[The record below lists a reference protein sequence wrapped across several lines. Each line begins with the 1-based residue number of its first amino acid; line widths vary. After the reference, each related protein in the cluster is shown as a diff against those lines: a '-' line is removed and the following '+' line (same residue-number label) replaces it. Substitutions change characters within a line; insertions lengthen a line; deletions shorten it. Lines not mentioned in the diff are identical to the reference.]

1 MLNEHPVAG
10 SDMYPAQ
17 TKKPEALQ
25 AESYHAILESIE
37 EGVFTV
43 DLDFRITSFNR
54 AAEKITGISRLEAI
68 GRLCAEIFN
77 TNFCKRDCVL
87 RRVMATNTS
96 PASIAVYMRRSDS
109 KRIPISVN
117 ASILRNSAGRIIGGV
132 ETFRDLTALY
142 RLRKPFHRYYYFEN
156 MVSRN
161 ETMHHIFSILV
172 QISDSDCNIVIEGPT
187 GTGKEL
193 LARAIHNNSPHRMGP
208 FVPVN
213 CGALPDTLIESEL
226 FGYKAGAFT
235 DAKTDK
241 PGRFRRAQNGTIFLD
256 EIGDISPAVQTR
268 LLRVLE
274 DKTYEPLGSIHP
286 SRTNARVVVASH
298 RNLDQLVEEKKFRE
312 DLYFRINVMKL
323 SLPPLAERKEDI
335 PLLVNHF
342 IKRFNIEK
350 DQKILGITQE
360 AMAALMLYNWPGNIR
375 ELENAIEHAFVLCQK
390 KMIDLQLLPEKILS
404 EINVTY
410 TGPHTTL
417 KEIEKKA
424 ILQALY
430 RNEWKKSITAKELGI
445 NKNTLRRKMMRYGIE
460 KRQRR

>member
-1 MLNEHPVAG
+1 MLNEHPIAG
-10 SDMYPAQ
+10 ADMYPAPI
-17 TKKPEALQ
+17 KKTEALE
-25 AESYHAILESIE
+25 ADSCHAILESIE

-43 DLDFRITSFNR
+43 DLDCRITSFNR
-54 AAEKITGISRLEAI
+54 AAEKITGISRVEAL
-68 GRLCAEIFN
+68 GRPCSEILH
-77 TNFCKRDCVL
+77 TNFCKGDCVL
-87 RRVMATNTS
+87 RKVMTTISSSVN
-96 PASIAVYMRRSDS
+96 IGVYMCRSDS
-109 KRIPISVN
+109 KSIPISVN
-117 ASILRNSAGRIIGGV
+117 ASILRNSEGRIIGGV
-132 ETFRDLTALY
+132 ETFRDLTALN
-142 RLRKPFHRYYYFEN
+142 RLRKPPHRYSHFEN

-161 ETMHHIFSILV
+161 EAMQNIFSTLV
-172 QISDSDCNIVIEGPT
+172 QISNSDCNILIEGAT

-193 LARAIHNNSPHRMGP
+193 LARAIHNNSPYKMGP

-274 DKTYEPLGSIHP
+274 DKTYEPLGSTHP

-298 RNLDQLVEEKKFRE
+298 HNLDQLVEEKKFRE
-312 DLYFRINVMKL
+312 DLYFRVNVMKL

-350 DQKILGITQE
+350 DQKILGFTQE

-375 ELENAIEHAFVLCQK
+375 ELENAIEHAFVLCKK

-404 EINVTY
+404 EINVTF
-410 TGPHTTL
+410 TGPLTTL
-417 KEIEKKA
+417 KKIEKNA
-424 ILQALY
+424 ILQALC
-430 RNEWKKSITAKELGI
+430 RNEWKQSITAKELGI
-445 NKNTLRRKMMRYGIE
+445 NKNTLRRKMIRYGIK

>member
-1 MLNEHPVAG
+1 MNIEPI
-10 SDMYPAQ
+10 Q
-17 TKKPEALQ
+17 KTEALK
-25 AESYHAILESIE
+25 ADSYHAVLESIE
-37 EGVFTV
+37 EGVFAI

-68 GRLCAEIFN
+68 DRRCSEIFN
-77 TNFCKRDCVL
+77 TNFCKRNCLL
-87 RRVMATNTS
+87 RKIMRTEGS
-96 PASIAVYMRRSDS
+96 PVKTALYLRRSDS
-109 KRIPISVN
+109 KSIPISVN
-117 ASILRNSAGRIIGGV
+117 ASILRNREGRIMGGV
-132 ETFRDLTALY
+132 ATFRDLKALHG
-142 RLRKPFHRYYYFEN
+142 LRKPLQRYCRFEN

-161 ETMHHIFSILV
+161 ETMHNIFSTLV
-172 QISDSDCNIVIEGPT
+172 HISHSDCNILIEGAT

-193 LARAIHNNSPHRMGP
+193 LARAIHNNSPHKMGP

-235 DAKTDK
+235 DAKIDK

-274 DKTYEPLGSIHP
+274 NKIYEPLGSIHP

-312 DLYFRINVMKL
+312 DLYFRINVMRL

-335 PLLVNHF
+335 PLLANHF
-342 IKRFNIEK
+342 IKRFDKEK

-360 AMAALMLYNWPGNIR
+360 AMAALMLYDWPGNIR
-375 ELENAIEHAFVLCQK
+375 ELENAIEHAYVLCK
-390 KMIDLQLLPEKILS
+390 EKMIDLQVLPENILA
-404 EINVTY
+404 EINVTC
-410 TGPHTTL
+410 TGPLTML
-417 KEIEKKA
+417 KEIEKNA
-424 ILQALY
+424 ILQALH
-430 RNEWKKSITAKELGI
+430 RNEWKQSLTAKELGI
-445 NKNTLRRKMMRYGIE
+445 NKNTLRRKMIRYGIK